1 MGRSESQMDIT
12 DISTPRPKKQR
23 WTSLEISLSVLVL
36 LLTIIAVTMI
46 ALYATYDDGICK
58 SSDCIKSGKKMVFK
72 FNSFTSNV

>member
-36 LLTIIAVTMI
+36 LLTVIAATMI
-46 ALYATYDDGICK
+46 ALYATYDGELLPRSCAHTCTQEWDLHLMLF
-58 SSDCIKSGKKMVFK
+58 SSAK
-72 FNSFTSNV
+72 